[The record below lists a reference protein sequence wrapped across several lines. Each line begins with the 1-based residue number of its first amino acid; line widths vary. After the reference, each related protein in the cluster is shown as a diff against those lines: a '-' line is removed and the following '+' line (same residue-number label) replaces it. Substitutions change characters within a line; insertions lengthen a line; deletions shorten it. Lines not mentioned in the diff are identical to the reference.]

1 MVLAVPGYIQRSSE
15 GLSIRCSA
23 RGPQAQLLPAI
34 MSALEYWL
42 EPVASLW
49 AEPGAT

>member
-1 MVLAVPGYIQRSSE
+1 MVLAVPGYIQRDSE
-15 GLSIRCSA
+15 GLTIQCAA

-42 EPVASLW
+42 GPVASLW
-49 AEPGAT
+49 AAPGST